1 MKKIGNLITYLTL
14 VMLVHSAIILLVP
27 AQKPLTSPPSASSRR
42 KPMPVPETEQEGFI
56 VYQSSR
62 DVGCREATVEET
74 RRIRKPGVD
83 SKLIMLN
90 HVSEM
95 AARGDTDQSQ
105 TATTAD
111 AVTPGL
117 KIVLRGSARLEGQYP
132 EVKAAFVRA
141 AATWEALIK
150 SDITIVIDV
159 DYGPDRFG
167 EPWGENVLGSTSSVS
182 FSPSYTEVRDKL
194 RSRSPSAEELAFYNA
209 LPNGSLPTDVGAAF
223 SMRVVT
229 PIARSLGIIAAHAD
243 PASTD
248 RDISIGFNS
257 ASSFDFNPGD
267 GISAGLTDFDA
278 VAVHEMGHA
287 LGFGSAVRNAG
298 STTALRPTIWDMFR
312 FRPGTASLATFGS
325 TPRILT
331 TGASATD
338 PHVCFNGGPELALS
352 TGDAEGAGGDGE
364 QASHWKD
371 DRLNGRVYIGIMDP
385 TISPGRRMQI
395 TDNDRKALDTFGY
408 VVGAIPPPPPP
419 PANDNFANATP
430 LNGLTGTLT
439 GTNVS
444 ATKEAGEP
452 VHPDSAGGTSV
463 WYRWQA
469 PTTGSAVIDTSGSS
483 FDTILAVYRGGSVSA
498 LTLVANGAN
507 DDLSPPDDVDSRVTI
522 SVTAGEVYNIV
533 VDGYDGDFGG
543 IVLNWTLS
551 GNVPA
556 GTVQFG
562 AGAYTVPEASGV
574 TASAVLTVVRGGDL
588 AAAATV
594 NYATTPDAGVVFCRI
609 VSGVASDRCD
619 FVAAVGTLRFA
630 VGQSSATI
638 TVPIIDDG
646 YAEGNETVN
655 ISLSS
660 PTGMTLG
667 TLSTASIGIIDDD
680 AVSSVANPVDAL
692 PFFLRQ
698 QYLDFLSR
706 EPDPGGF
713 NGWMT
718 LLNQCP
724 PSELDNRNSA
734 LTCTRIDVSSAFFRS
749 TEFQLK
755 GYFVYRFYVVS
766 LGVRPQYTEFLAD
779 ARRVTGATDQELE
792 ANRAA
797 FPGEWVTRQRFRD
810 RYDALTNAAYVTTL
824 VQTAG
829 VVLPQSNQLIDDLNA
844 GRKTRAQVLS
854 EVVESAEVNN
864 KFYNEAFVS
873 LQYFG
878 YLRRDSDFDGFNGWL
893 NYLNRT
899 GNYRE
904 MVWGFLYSPEYKL
917 RFGPVPGF

>member
-1 MKKIGNLITYLTL
+1 MRKIGNLMTYLAL
-14 VMLVHSAIILLVP
+14 VMLVHSAIVP
-27 AQKPLTSPPSASSRR
+27 FVQAQKPLASPPSSSSRS
-42 KPMPVPETEQEGFI
+42 KPMPETEQEGFI
-56 VYQSSR
+56 IYQSR
-62 DVGCREATVEET
+62 GDVACREATVEET
-74 RRIRKPGVD
+74 HRINKPGVG

-105 TATTAD
+105 TAANA

-117 KIVLRGSARLEGQYP
+117 KIVLRGTARLDGQYP
-132 EVKAAFVRA
+132 EVKAAFIRA

-150 SDITIVIDV
+150 SNITIVIDV

-167 EPWGENVLGSTSSVS
+167 ELWEANVLGSTSSVS
-182 FSPSYTEVRDKL
+182 FSPSYIEVRDKL
-194 RSRSPSAEELAFYNA
+194 RSRSPGAEELAFYNA
-209 LPNGSLPTDVGAAF
+209 LPDGSLPTDVGAAT
-223 SMRVVT
+223 SIRVVT
-229 PIARSLGIIAAHAD
+229 PIARALGIIAPDAD
-243 PASTD
+243 PGSAD
-248 RDISIGFNS
+248 RDISIAFNS
-257 ASSFDFNPGD
+257 ASSFDFNPD
-267 GISAGLTDFDA
+267 DDITAGLIDFDA
-278 VAVHEMGHA
+278 VAVHEIGHA
-287 LGFGSAVRNAG
+287 LGFGSAVRDTG

-325 TPRILT
+325 APRILT

-338 PHVCFNGGPELALS
+338 PHICFNGGPELALS
-352 TGDAEGAGGDGE
+352 TGNANGAGGDGE

-385 TISPGRRMQI
+385 TISPGRRLQI

-408 VVGAIPPPPPP
+408 IVGAIPPPPPP

-430 LNGLTGTLT
+430 LSGLTGTLA
-439 GTNVS
+439 GTNVG

-452 VHPDSAGGTSV
+452 THPDSPGGTSV

-469 PTTGSAVIDTSGSS
+469 PATGSAVIDTSGSS
-483 FDTILAVYRGGSVSA
+483 FDTILAVYRGGGFGGLS
-498 LTLVANGAN
+498 LVENGAN
-507 DDLSPPDDVDSRVTI
+507 DDISQSDVDSRVTI
-522 SVTAGEVYNIV
+522 SVTAGEVYNIA

-551 GNVPA
+551 STVAA

-562 AGAYTVPEASGV
+562 GGVYTVSEASGV
-574 TASAVLTVVRGGDL
+574 TSSAVLTVVRGGDVSG
-588 AAAATV
+588 AATV
-594 NYATTPDAGVVFCRI
+594 NYATAPDVGVVLCRI

-619 FVAAVGTLRFA
+619 FVSAVGTLRFA

-646 YAEGNETVN
+646 YAEGNETVS
-655 ISLSS
+655 ISLSG
-660 PTGMTLG
+660 PTGVTLG
-667 TLSTASIGIIDDD
+667 TLSTANVVIVDND
-680 AVSSVANPVDAL
+680 AVTGVANPVDTL
-692 PFFLRQ
+692 PFFVRQ

-706 EPDPGGF
+706 EPDQGGF
-713 NGWMT
+713 NGWMAV
-718 LLNQCP
+718 LNQCP

-734 LTCTRIDVSSAFFRS
+734 QDCTRIDVSSAFFRS
-749 TEFQLK
+749 IEFQLK

-766 LGVRPQYTEFLAD
+766 FGVRPQYTEFLAD
-779 ARRVTGATDQELE
+779 ARRVTGATDLEFE

-878 YLRRDSDFDGFNGWL
+878 YLKRDSDFDGFNGWL

>member
-1 MKKIGNLITYLTL
+1 MKKIGNLLTYLTL
-14 VMLVHSAIILLVP
+14 VMLVHSAIVPMVP
-27 AQKPLTSPPSASSRR
+27 AQKPSASPLVSSSRS
-42 KPMPVPETEQEGFI
+42 KPVPETEQEGFI
-56 VYQSSR
+56 IYQSR
-62 DVGCREATVEET
+62 GDVACREATIEET
-74 RRIRKPGVD
+74 RRIRKPGVG

-95 AARGDTDQSQ
+95 AARGDRDQSQ
-105 TATTAD
+105 TAETAD

-117 KIVLRGSARLEGQYP
+117 KIVLRGSARLDGQYP
-132 EVKAAFVRA
+132 EVKAAFIRA

-150 SDITIVIDV
+150 SNITIVIDL

-167 EPWGENVLGSTSSVS
+167 APWGENVLGSTSSAS
-182 FSPSYTEVRDKL
+182 FSPSYIDVRDRL
-194 RSRSPSAEELAFYNA
+194 RSRSPGAEELAFYNA

-229 PIARSLGIIAAHAD
+229 PIARALGIIGPDAD

-257 ASSFDFNPGD
+257 ASSFDFNPDD
-267 GISAGLTDFDA
+267 GISAGLSDFDA

-287 LGFGSAVRNAG
+287 LGFGSAVRDAG
-298 STTALRPTIWDMFR
+298 STTSIRPTIWDMFR
-312 FRPGTASLATFGS
+312 FRPGTASLATFGAAQ
-325 TPRILT
+325 RILT

-352 TGDAEGAGGDGE
+352 TGNADGAGGDGE

-385 TISPGRRMQI
+385 TISPGRRLQI

-419 PANDNFANATP
+419 PANDDFANATP
-430 LNGLTGTLT
+430 LSGLTGTLA

-452 VHPDSAGGTSV
+452 VHPDSAGGKSV

-483 FDTILAVYRGGSVSA
+483 FDTILAIYRGGSLGTLS
-498 LTLVANGAN
+498 LVANGAN
-507 DDLSPPDDVDSRVTI
+507 DDISPSDVDSRVTI
-522 SVTAGEVYNIV
+522 SVTAGEVYNIA

-551 GNVPA
+551 SNVGA

-562 AGAYTVPEASGV
+562 SGVYPVSEASGV
-574 TASAVLTVVRGGDL
+574 TASAVLTVVRGGDVSG
-588 AAAATV
+588 AATV

-619 FVAAVGTLRFA
+619 FVPAVGTLRFA
-630 VGQSSATI
+630 AGQSSATI

-655 ISLSS
+655 ISLSG

-667 TLSTASIGIIDDD
+667 TLSTASIGIIDND
-680 AVSSVANPVDAL
+680 AVSSDANPVD
-692 PFFLRQ
+692 
-698 QYLDFLSR
+698 
-706 EPDPGGF
+706 
-713 NGWMT
+713 T
-718 LLNQCP
+718 L
-724 PSELDNRNSA
+724 
-734 LTCTRIDVSSAFFRS
+734 
-749 TEFQLK
+749 
-755 GYFVYRFYVVS
+755 
-766 LGVRPQYTEFLAD
+766 
-779 ARRVTGATDQELE
+779 
-792 ANRAA
+792 
-797 FPGEWVTRQRFRD
+797 
-810 RYDALTNAAYVTTL
+810 
-824 VQTAG
+824 
-829 VVLPQSNQLIDDLNA
+829 
-844 GRKTRAQVLS
+844 
-854 EVVESAEVNN
+854 
-864 KFYNEAFVS
+864 
-873 LQYFG
+873 
-878 YLRRDSDFDGFNGWL
+878 
-893 NYLNRT
+893 
-899 GNYRE
+899 
-904 MVWGFLYSPEYKL
+904 
-917 RFGPVPGF
+917 